1 MKQLLNVVNMENL
14 NLTEYLK
21 SLPLFS
27 GVDENRLSEA
37 VSLSE
42 VRDYGKGEQIT
53 SDTPSLFCVIHG
65 LACVYRVEGGNTVLL
80 NSIKSGGVFGAAQ
93 LFSNETVFSSVKAA
107 DRCECLIIPRDA
119 VTELLCCDG
128 RFTLNYIS
136 FLSDRIK
143 FLNKKIAAFTAGDGV
158 KTLAGYLLS
167 LPDNDGAVKLPPNMS
182 RLAQYLNISRPTLY
196 RALASLSD
204 DGIIKK
210 DGAFVKIISYEKLK
224 TI

>member
-1 MKQLLNVVNMENL
+1 MQN
-14 NLTEYLK
+14 TEYFEFLK
-21 SLPLFS
+21 NTPLFS
-27 GVDENRLSEA
+27 GVDEKRLTDA
-37 VSLSE
+37 VGASS
-42 VRDYGKGEQIT
+42 VREYEKGDEIKPEH
-53 SDTPSLFCVIHG
+53 PSLFCVIRG
-65 LACVYRVEGGNTVLL
+65 SVSVYRAEGGNTVLL

-93 LFSNETVFSSVKAA
+93 LFSNETVFSIVKAA

-119 VTELLCCDG
+119 VTELLCHDC
-128 RFTLNYIS
+128 RFTLNYIT

-167 LPDNDGAVKLPPNMS
+167 LPDNDGVVKLPPNMS